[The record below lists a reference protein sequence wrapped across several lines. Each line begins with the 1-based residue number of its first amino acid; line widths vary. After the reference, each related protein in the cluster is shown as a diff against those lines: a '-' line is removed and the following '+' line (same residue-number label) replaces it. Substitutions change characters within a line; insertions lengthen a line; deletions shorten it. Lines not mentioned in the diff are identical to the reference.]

1 MSADKPKRSQELVP
15 LPAAPLAPATQAP
28 EPPVTQ
34 ISLKEIQAYVAEH
47 CRNQLGE
54 PIRDWKPQNILAQM
68 SVDPNIKPE
77 TRAKCASDVLSYLHP
92 RLRGI
97 EIESHHEE
105 THTFIVKKEFSFA
118 GEVIEVKED

>member
-68 SVDPNIKPE
+68 SVDPNNGGAFGLAVNNLGWGTI
-77 TRAKCASDVLSYLHP
+77 
-92 RLRGI
+92 RLAAVDDNANQLKI
-97 EIESHHEE
+97 W
-105 THTFIVKKEFSFA
+105 TT
-118 GEVIEVKED
+118 VIP